1 MRKSLLEALVCPRS
15 GRGMDVEV
23 LADDGVDG
31 APDVRFGVLSGPA
44 GEYPI
49 VEGIPVFQPT
59 GENVVGLLRS
69 RRFDDATAAAVL
81 GQLPRNRRS
90 RLLALG
96 VGTAVVGRAAGAVR
110 AADERRLERRTKRA
124 ILEDGRLRGPAE
136 ILRFGYLDSA
146 GASAEAFNY
155 FRFRYS
161 MPRYP
166 VALSC
171 IEAALPS
178 PGPIVDV
185 GCGAGHLTWALQQRA
200 GTTPVVGVERELFLL
215 LVARQLAPSAAF
227 VCADAAALPF
237 RTGWAARAFAFD
249 VLSFVTQK
257 WAVVREIDRVLG
269 PGGRM
274 AFTSVKNAR
283 RPHVHAGEPL
293 TPDGWRSLVGDRPH
307 RLIPD
312 RVVLDRYLD
321 GVGCPAA
328 GECASTEIDGAP
340 TLTLLATK
348 GIDDFV
354 DAGPFDGWPHARGP
368 LSVNPLYAPVRGPD
382 DELAYELRFPSEAFA
397 ADSPDL
403 RRYLPQRFRVDDLT
417 LRAAA
422 TGEIAE
428 ELELLVARQAV
439 LTLPAAMP
447 GSGWSPSFGGQDRSE
462 KAPPHPD
469 GPPSTIPAGRRTG

>member
-1 MRKSLLEALVCPRS
+1 MRRSLLEALVCPRS
-15 GRGMDVEV
+15 GLRMDVEV
-23 LADDGVDG
+23 LADEDVDG
-31 APDVRFGVLSGPA
+31 AADVRFGVLSGPA
-44 GEYPI
+44 GEYPV

-59 GENVVGLLRS
+59 GDEVIGLLRS
-69 RRFDDATAAAVL
+69 RRFEDATAAAVL

-96 VGTAVVGRAAGAVR
+96 VGAAVVGRAAGATL
-110 AADERRLERRTKRA
+110 AAGERRLERHTKRA
-124 ILEDGRLRGPAE
+124 ILLDGRLRGPAE

-171 IEAALPS
+171 IESALPS
-178 PGPIVDV
+178 PGPILDV
-185 GCGAGHLTWALQQRA
+185 GCGAGHLTWALQRRA
-200 GTTPVVGVERELFLL
+200 GTTPVIGVERELFLL

-227 VCADAAALPF
+227 VCADATSLPF

-249 VLSFVTQK
+249 VLSFVTSK

-269 PGGRM
+269 AGGRM

-283 RPHVHAGEPL
+283 TTHVHAGEPL

-312 RVVLDRYLD
+312 RLVLDRYLE
-321 GVGCPAA
+321 GAGCPAA
-328 GECASTEIDGAP
+328 GEPPSTEIDGAP

-348 GIDDFV
+348 GTDDFD
-354 DAGPFDGWPHARGP
+354 DAEPFDGWPHARGP
-368 LSVNPLYAPVRGPD
+368 LSVNPLYAPAGGPD
-382 DELAYELRFPSEAFA
+382 GEITYELRLPSEAFA
-397 ADSPDL
+397 ADNPDL
-403 RRYLPQRFRVDDLT
+403 QRYLPERFRVDDST

-422 TGEIAE
+422 TGAVPRD
-428 ELELLVARQAV
+428 LEPLVARQAL
-439 LTLPAAMP
+439 LTLPAAIS
-447 GSGWSPSFGGQDRSE
+447 GSGWSPSSGG
-462 KAPPHPD
+462 PD
-469 GPPSTIPAGRRTG
+469 GSEARSHPGPSTTIPTGRRTA